1 MKSQESPMLI
11 YWFMKIHIPVFFFG
25 FLAEF
30 KQKMD
35 KKAKIGIKL
44 LHNVKV
50 FAASGS

>member
-1 MKSQESPMLI
+1 MWFYRFLKILI
-11 YWFMKIHIPVFFFG
+11 PLFFG

-30 KQKMD
+30 TQKMD

-44 LHNVKV
+44 LHSVKV

>member
-1 MKSQESPMLI
+1 MVLSFSEDP
-11 YWFMKIHIPVFFFG
+11 YPAFFFG

-30 KQKMD
+30 TQKMD

>member
-1 MKSQESPMLI
+1 MWFYRFLKILI
-11 YWFMKIHIPVFFFG
+11 PLFFFG

-30 KQKMD
+30 TQKMD

-44 LHNVKV
+44 IHNVKV